1 VPAQKSKTANLTLP
15 RSKCHP
21 KFLKLSCSFQK
32 ETFVCGQKETGLKD
46 WAMEEDGGFS
56 LRIWSLTEVIDIAIW
71 T

>member
-1 VPAQKSKTANLTLP
+1 
-15 RSKCHP
+15 
-21 KFLKLSCSFQK
+21 
-32 ETFVCGQKETGLKD
+32 VCGQKETGLKD